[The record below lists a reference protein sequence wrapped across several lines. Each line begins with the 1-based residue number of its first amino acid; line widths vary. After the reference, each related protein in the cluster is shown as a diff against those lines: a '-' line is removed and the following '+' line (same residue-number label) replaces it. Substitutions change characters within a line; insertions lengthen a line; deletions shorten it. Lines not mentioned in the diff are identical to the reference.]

1 MRGGFDGKSGWVS
14 RADVVRPLEG
24 EDLLRTIR
32 DWDLLQYLRLKQS
45 FSGFRVL
52 GRDILANKMVIVVG
66 AVAREGSRVKLYF
79 DEGSGLL
86 IRRAD
91 QIKTPYGMLPDVTD
105 FEEYRKVAGITLP
118 FHIRRS
124 QPQASTL
131 QELSEIRFNVTIDD
145 QRFTPAK
152 R

>member
-1 MRGGFDGKSGWVS
+1 
-14 RADVVRPLEG
+14 
-24 EDLLRTIR
+24 
-32 DWDLLQYLRLKQS
+32 
-45 FSGFRVL
+45 FRVL